1 MAFASDVRRSLR
13 FRAMRR
19 SWQFLTLAIGL
30 TFASA
35 PVWAQLNAC
44 DLNAD
49 GAVNVTDVQLAV
61 NMSVGSATCTANIMG
76 SGVCNIIVVQR
87 VVNAALGQGCIT
99 GSGHTAA
106 LTWVAST
113 SAGVTG
119 YNVYRGTV
127 SGGPYTLVNSTPV
140 AAITYTDAGVAA
152 GTAYYYVVKSVGS
165 DGSLSAASSE
175 VTAAVPTP

>member
-1 MAFASDVRRSLR
+1 MHRT
-13 FRAMRR
+13 
-19 SWQFLTLAIGL
+19 WQLLTLAIGL

-44 DLNAD
+44 DLNSD
-49 GAVNVTDVQLAV
+49 GIVDVSDVQLAV
-61 NMSVGSATCTANIMG
+61 NMSVGSTTCTANIMG
-76 SGVCNIIVVQR
+76 SGVCNVIVVQR
-87 VVNAALGQGCIT
+87 VVNAALGQGCVT

-113 SAGVTG
+113 SAGVAG

-140 AAITYTDAGVAA
+140 AAVTYTDSGVAA
-152 GTAYYYVVKSVGS
+152 GTTYYYVVRSVGS
-165 DGSLSAASSE
+165 DGSLSAASSQ
-175 VTAAVPTP
+175 VTASVPTP